1 MSDRIDLDNELV
13 QQILVPENLIELK
26 NAGVGPHMVRD
37 TNLKPFVQFIFNY
50 LTEYGTPPNEKVID
64 YEFENIQKTGP
75 SVEPAFLA
83 DKLKERFI
91 RSRHKSILNDL
102 ADAREPEHFVETLIS
117 NAHNMWSQVS
127 SKKHILSSEDYKEVI
142 EEFKQSAENSE
153 QGATYGFPDVD
164 EHTGGAGPGH
174 LTFFVA
180 RPKRFKSWFLLNAFV
195 EQRRQGLVPIL
206 FTLELTE
213 KDMYKRLMCMV
224 SGVSYSRMVKN
235 SLMPSEWK
243 KIETAMEEF
252 NALGPAYIVHPGFEE
267 RKVSNFVLES
277 TKVDADVVLVDQL
290 SFVHPENN
298 SGRTDENTKS
308 IVHAMKVAATKQEIP
323 YICVCQFNR
332 EAAQVEDLA
341 GADKIG
347 LSRSIEETADLLIA
361 LHRNEDEADL
371 NMVRMRI
378 LEGRYCKSNA
388 MWGIK
393 INLQNKTEFTF
404 NGPVVSRAS
413 E

>member
-13 QQILVPENLIELK
+13 QQILVPENLLELK

-37 TNLKPFVQFIFNY
+37 TNLKPFVQFIFDY
-50 LTEYGTPPNEKVID
+50 LTEYGKPPNDSVID
-64 YEFENIQKTGP
+64 YEFENISRTGP
-75 SVEPAFLA
+75 SVDPEFLA
-83 DKLKERFI
+83 DKLKERFV

-102 ADAREPEHFVETLIS
+102 ADAVEPEQFVDTLIT
-117 NAHNMWSQVS
+117 NAHDVWSQIS
-127 SKKHILSSEDYKEVI
+127 SKKHILTSEDYREII
-142 EEFKQSAENSE
+142 EEFKNYAENSQ
-153 QGATYGFPDVD
+153 QGATYGFKDVD

-180 RPKRFKSWFLLNAFV
+180 RPKRFKSWFLLNAFI
-195 EQRRQGLVPIL
+195 EQRRQGFTPIL

-213 KDMYKRLMCMV
+213 KDMYKRLMCLV

-243 KIETAMEEF
+243 QIEDSMAEF
-252 NALGPAYIVHPGFEE
+252 NALGPAYIVHPGFED

-277 TKVDADVVLVDQL
+277 SKIDADVVLIDQL
-290 SFVHPENN
+290 SFVHPEKNT
-298 SGRTDENTKS
+298 GRSDENTKA

-332 EAAQVEDLA
+332 EAAQLEDLA

-371 NMVRMRI
+371 NVVRLRI

-388 MWGIK
+388 SWGVK
-393 INLQNKTEFTF
+393 VNLQNKTQFTF
-404 NGPVVSRAS
+404 NGPIVSRAS